1 MIVQEAGENRAHYM
15 MRVASA
21 YIREHCPDMTI
32 DYDETT
38 CDGSCIADD
47 LDSSLDE
54 IPANHAIDTTSRQ
67 SNNSQPSAGGE
78 GEAMKD
84 ELEFEPCD
92 VCGGIEANSN
102 GFCPQCELPMEVKP
116 NRAIDTTRKEKR

>member
-1 MIVQEAGENRAHYM
+1 MIVQKVGENRAHYM

-47 LDSSLDE
+47 LDSSLDD
-54 IPANHAIDTTSRQ
+54 IPANAALTCAEPQAKHQ
-67 SNNSQPSAGGE
+67 S
-78 GEAMKD
+78 
-84 ELEFEPCD
+84 
-92 VCGGIEANSN
+92 
-102 GFCPQCELPMEVKP
+102 
-116 NRAIDTTRKEKR
+116 